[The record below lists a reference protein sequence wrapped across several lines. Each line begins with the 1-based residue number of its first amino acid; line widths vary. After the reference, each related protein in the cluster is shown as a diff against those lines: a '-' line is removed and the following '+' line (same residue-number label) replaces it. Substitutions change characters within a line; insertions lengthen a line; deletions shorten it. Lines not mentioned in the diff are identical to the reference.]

1 MAWVFACEADE
12 LDAEDVIRFDH
23 AGRSFAVCMTDAGEV
38 FCTQGYC
45 PQDGAHLAGGLVE
58 DRLIECPNGGCLY
71 DLRDGQPKGGPA
83 LAPLAVHPARI
94 IGGRVQVD
102 LPGLPGFTL
111 A

>member
-1 MAWVFACEADE
+1 MAWVFVCDAEE

-23 AGRSFAVCMTDAGEV
+23 AGHSFAVCLTDGGEV

-58 DRLIECPNGGCLY
+58 DTLIECPNEGCLY

-83 LAPLAVHPARI
+83 RGALATYPARLVD
-94 IGGRVQVD
+94 GRVELD
-102 LPGLPGFTL
+102 LP
-111 A
+111 AA